1 MIERKAIKEGGRGHL
16 VGDSHPNATI
26 SDERVEEMRKKYAAG
41 ISYRHLSKE
50 FGVALVTVGRICRRE
65 CRNKTQASSVLV
77 ATEADYP
84 RIAQMRAKG
93 LSRAAIGNVLGATD
107 SSIWRALVAMNL
119 NKRKK

>member
-26 SDERVEEMRKKYAAG
+26 TDERVEELRRQYAAG
-41 ISYRHLSKE
+41 VSYRQLSKD

-65 CRNKTQASSVLV
+65 RRNQTQARSVLV

-93 LSRAAIGNVLGATD
+93 LSRAAIGSTLGATD

-119 NKRKK
+119 NKGQK